1 MRNWTPWPTTCSVP
15 AEAARAV
22 PPRDAMLPETILFD
36 GHILTQDLGCPRA
49 SALVVRGER
58 IVAVGGQREML
69 SLAGPHTVRLGLEGR
84 TVLPGLV
91 DAHLHLDWYAR
102 SLSGVAAET
111 ATRAECLARVRARAQ
126 ETAPGAWIEGSGW
139 NHNAWGGVYGTRAEL
154 DEAAP
159 QQAVVLTAKSGHAA
173 WANTRALEAAGI
185 TGNTPDPP
193 GGRIGRA
200 PDGTPDGLLFER
212 AMDLV
217 TRVQP
222 ELAGEALVEAL
233 VRTQQDLARLGLTAV
248 HDFSS
253 PRTWEALHELQARG
267 ELRLRVVKN
276 LPGSELEQLLAQGR
290 RAGLGDAWLRLGHL
304 KFFADGALGPRTA
317 AMMEPYE
324 GEPGNLGLLVTDRET
339 LVERGRLATL
349 GGWPIAVHAIGD
361 RAVHEVLEAF
371 DALRA
376 LEAEHHIPR
385 DARRHRIEHLQLALE
400 EDLPRPAQL
409 DLVASMQPSHAPS
422 DRRMAERYWGPRCA
436 RAYAWRSQLAAGAH
450 LAFGSDAPVE
460 PPNPFEG
467 LHAAVTRRGADGEPD
482 AAGWYPEQ
490 RLTLAEAWRAFTL
503 GPAYAAGVENECAIL
518 AAGRW
523 ADLVVLDEDPF
534 AVPAEALRHIAP
546 RATMVGG
553 RWTWRGF

>member
-1 MRNWTPWPTTCSVP
+1 
-15 AEAARAV
+15 
-22 PPRDAMLPETILFD
+22 
-36 GHILTQDLGCPRA
+36 
-49 SALVVRGER
+49 
-58 IVAVGGQREML
+58 
-69 SLAGPHTVRLGLEGR
+69 
-84 TVLPGLV
+84 
-91 DAHLHLDWYAR
+91 
-102 SLSGVAAET
+102 
-111 ATRAECLARVRARAQ
+111 
-126 ETAPGAWIEGSGW
+126 
-139 NHNAWGGVYGTRAEL
+139 
-154 DEAAP
+154 
-159 QQAVVLTAKSGHAA
+159 
-173 WANTRALEAAGI
+173 
-185 TGNTPDPP
+185 
-193 GGRIGRA
+193 
-200 PDGTPDGLLFER
+200 
-212 AMDLV
+212 
-217 TRVQP
+217 
-222 ELAGEALVEAL
+222 
-233 VRTQQDLARLGLTAV
+233 V

-253 PRTWEALHELQARG
+253 ARTWEALHELHARG

-276 LPGSELEQLLAQGR
+276 LPGSELEHLLVQGL

-317 AMMEPYE
+317 AMMEPYA
-324 GEPGNLGLLVTDRET
+324 GEPGNLGLVVTDRET

-371 DALRA
+371 EALRA

-400 EDLPRPAQL
+400 EDLPRPARL

-467 LHAAVTRRGADGEPD
+467 LHAAVTRRGADGEPGV
-482 AAGWYPEQ
+482 AGWYPEQ
-490 RLTLAEAWRAFTL
+490 RLTLAEALRAYTL
-503 GPAYAAGVENECAIL
+503 GPAYAAGVENECGIL

-534 AVPAEALRHIAP
+534 GVPAEALRTIAP

-553 RWTWRGF
+553 RWTWREF

>member
-1 MRNWTPWPTTCSVP
+1 MP
-15 AEAARAV
+15 
-22 PPRDAMLPETILFD
+22 PETILFN
-36 GHILTQDLGCPRA
+36 GQVYTQEAGCPRA
-49 SALVVRGER
+49 EALFVRGER
-58 IVAVGGQREML
+58 IVAVGGTREIL
-69 SLAGPHTVRLGLEGR
+69 SLAGAHTLRLGLEGR

-111 ATRAECLARVRARAQ
+111 ATRAECLARVRARAR
-126 ETAPGAWIEGSGW
+126 ETPPGEWIVGSGW
-139 NHNAWGGVYGTRAEL
+139 NHNAWGGVYGTRVEL

-159 QQAVVLTAKSGHAA
+159 QHVVVLTAKSGHAA
-173 WANTRALEAAGI
+173 WVNTRALEAAGI
-185 TGNTPDPP
+185 GGNMPDPP

-212 AMDLV
+212 AIELV

-233 VRTQQDLARLGLTAV
+233 LRTQQDLARLGLTAV

-253 PRTWEALHELQARG
+253 PRTWEALQTMHARG
-267 ELRLRVVKN
+267 DLRLRVVKN
-276 LPGSELEQLLAQGR
+276 LPGSELEHLLESGQRSGT
-290 RAGLGDAWLRLGHL
+290 GDAWLRLGHL

-317 AMMEPYE
+317 AMAEPYE
-324 GEPGNLGLLVTDRET
+324 GEPGNRGLMVSDRET
-339 LVERGRLATL
+339 LVERGSRATL
-349 GGWPIAVHAIGD
+349 GGWPLAVHAIGD

-376 LEAEHHIPR
+376 VEAEHHIPR

-409 DLVASMQPSHAPS
+409 DIVASMQPSHAPS

-436 RAYAWRSQLAAGAH
+436 HAYAWRSQLAAGAH

-467 LHAAVTRRGADGEPD
+467 VHAAVTRRGADGDPG
-482 AAGWYPEQ
+482 AAGWHPEQ
-490 RLTLAEAWRAFTL
+490 RLTLAEALHAFTL
-503 GPAYAAGVENECAIL
+503 GPAFAAGMENECGIL

-534 AVPAEALRHIAP
+534 ALPAEALRTIAP

>member
-385 DARRHRIEHLQLALE
+385 NARRHRIEHLQLALE

-534 AVPAEALRHIAP
+534 AMPAEALRTIAP

>member
-1 MRNWTPWPTTCSVP
+1 VL
-15 AEAARAV
+15 
-22 PPRDAMLPETILFD
+22 PRDALPAETILFD
-36 GHILTQDLGCPRA
+36 GHILTQDGRCPRA
-49 SALVVRGER
+49 SALFVRGER
-58 IVAVGGQREML
+58 IVAVGAESEML
-69 SLAGPHTVRLGLEGR
+69 SRAGPHTERLGLEGR

-111 ATRAECLARVRARAQ
+111 ATRAECLARVRARASV
-126 ETAPGAWIEGSGW
+126 TPPGEWIVGSGW

-159 QQAVVLTAKSGHAA
+159 QHAVGLTAKSGHAA
-173 WANTRALEAAGI
+173 WVNTRALAAAGI
-185 TGNTPDPP
+185 TANTPDPP
-193 GGRIGRA
+193 GGRIGRS
-200 PDGTPDGLLFER
+200 PDGAPDGLLFEK
-212 AMDLV
+212 AIELV

-253 PRTWEALHELQARG
+253 PRTWEALETLHARG

-276 LPGSELEQLLAQGR
+276 LPGSELERWLELGLR
-290 RAGLGDAWLRLGHL
+290 SGLGDAWLRLGHL

-317 AMMEPYE
+317 AMTEPYE
-324 GEPGNLGLLVTDRET
+324 GEPGNRGLMVTDRET
-339 LVERGRLATL
+339 LVERGTAATL
-349 GGWPIAVHAIGD
+349 GGWPLAVHAIGD
-361 RAVHEVLEAF
+361 RAVHEVLKAF

-385 DARRHRIEHLQLALE
+385 EARRHRIEHLQLALE

-409 DLVASMQPSHAPS
+409 GIVASMQPSHAPS
-422 DRRMAERYWGPRCA
+422 DRRMAERFWGPRCA

-467 LHAAVTRRGADGEPD
+467 LYAAVTRRGADGEPG

-503 GPAYAAGVENECAIL
+503 GPAYAAGVENECGIL

-534 AVPAEALRHIAP
+534 ALPAEALRTIAP

-553 RWTWRGF
+553 RWTWREP

>member
-1 MRNWTPWPTTCSVP
+1 MP
-15 AEAARAV
+15 
-22 PPRDAMLPETILFD
+22 PETILFD
-36 GHILTQDLGCPRA
+36 GHILTQDAGCPRA
-49 SALVVRGER
+49 SALLVRGER

-69 SLAGPHTVRLGLEGR
+69 SLAGPHTVRLGLGGR

-102 SLSGVAAET
+102 SLTGVAAET
-111 ATRAECLARVRARAQ
+111 ATRADCLARVRARAR
-126 ETAPGAWIEGSGW
+126 ETAPGEWIEGSGW

-159 QQAVVLTAKSGHAA
+159 QHAVVLTAKSGHAA
-173 WANTRALEAAGI
+173 WVNTRALGAAGI
-185 TGNTPDPP
+185 TGDTPDPP

-212 AMDLV
+212 AMDPV

-233 VRTQQDLARLGLTAV
+233 ARTQQALARLGLSTV

-253 PRTWEALHELQARG
+253 PRTWEALHELHARG

-276 LPGSELEQLLAQGR
+276 LPGSELEHLLAQGL

-317 AMMEPYE
+317 AMMEPYA
-324 GEPGNLGLLVTDRET
+324 GEPGNLGLVVTDRET

-371 DALRA
+371 EALRA
-376 LEAEHHIPR
+376 LEAEHHIAR

-400 EDLPRPAQL
+400 EDLPRLARL

-467 LHAAVTRRGADGEPD
+467 LHAAVTRRGADGEPG

-490 RLTLAEAWRAFTL
+490 RLTLAEALRAYTL
-503 GPAYAAGVENECAIL
+503 GPAYAAGVEKECGIL

-523 ADLVVLDEDPF
+523 
-534 AVPAEALRHIAP
+534 
-546 RATMVGG
+546 
-553 RWTWRGF
+553 